1 MPVRPRPEAPLL
13 RSIPASRTK
22 GYKNMMS
29 SSPKRGSFQ
38 TDALRRR
45 LANGETTQE
54 HVNDMIE
61 LHAQWRQ
68 QQLAREQDPQW
79 QDNNLEYD
87 LRSSQHLISKV
98 RASEV
103 YAQHLYAALCN
114 RTFQKKSVWPLLKGQ
129 HWSCS
134 WRYAGGIV
142 ADMRGQG
149 DYIDWYCTGIRGD
162 GDASHEVYDRFVG
175 EGTVTDEVHKDLL
188 DLGWIVLDSSDE

>member
-1 MPVRPRPEAPLL
+1 
-13 RSIPASRTK
+13 
-22 GYKNMMS
+22 MMS
-29 SSPKRGSFQ
+29 SSPNRGSFQ

-61 LHAQWRQ
+61 LYAQWRQ

-162 GDASHEVYDRFVG
+162 GDSSHEVYDQFVG
-175 EGTVTDEVHKDLL
+175 EGTVTGEVCEDLL